1 MNKTIKARLLDP
13 HATARQVLVENY
25 IQPEGVTKRVL
36 KAFLK
41 VPRHEFVS
49 DEFKE
54 QAYVDDALPIGEGQ
68 VITQPSLVAKMTQA
82 LHLKGKEK
90 VLEIGTGSGYQT
102 AILAELAK
110 EVFTFEIKESLAV
123 KAKSRL
129 DRLDYKNV
137 HVIFGDGT
145 IGLPDEAPFEAILVT
160 AGGPRIPPP
169 LIDQLK
175 EGGHLV
181 IPLGKNPLE
190 QDLLEFKKVE
200 GILQFKNMG
209 PVSFVPLTGKYA

>member
-1 MNKTIKARLLDP
+1 MKDP
-13 HATARQVLVENY
+13 YAQDRRALVEKY
-25 IQPEGVTKRVL
+25 IQSEGVTKRVL

-41 VPRHEFVS
+41 IPRHEFVPE
-49 DEFKE
+49 EFKE
-54 QAYVDDALPIGEGQ
+54 QAYVDDALPIGEDQ

-90 VLEIGTGSGYQT
+90 VLEVGTGSGYQT

-110 EVFTFEIKESLAV
+110 EVFTIEIKEPLAV
-123 KAKSRL
+123 KAKLIL
-129 DRLDYKNV
+129 DNIGYKNV
-137 HVIFGDGT
+137 HAIISDGT
-145 IGLPDEAPFEAILVT
+145 KGLPEEAPFDAILVT

-181 IPLGKNPLE
+181 IPLGNSPLE
-190 QDLLEFKKVE
+190 QELMEFKKLR
-200 GILQFKNMG
+200 GILQFKNLG
-209 PVSFVPLTGKYA
+209 PVYFVPLTGKYAS